1 MKEHRE
7 KKAVEWRMIK
17 ETEEKAEG
25 REKLEQSVIADSKK
39 EEQFVRE

>member
-1 MKEHRE
+1 MKERRE
-7 KKAVEWRMIK
+7 KKAVEWKTIK

-25 REKLEQSVIADSKK
+25 GEKLERSVIADSKK